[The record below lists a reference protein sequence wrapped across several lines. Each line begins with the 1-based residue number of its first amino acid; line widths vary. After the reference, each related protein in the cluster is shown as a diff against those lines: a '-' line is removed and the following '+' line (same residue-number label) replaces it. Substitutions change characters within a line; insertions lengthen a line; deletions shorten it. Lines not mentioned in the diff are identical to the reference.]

1 MSAIMS
7 PAAQE
12 RFAAALTEVH
22 EALDWD
28 LLGGLYCEEGG
39 EHFFPAQQREAI
51 TDAGLL
57 LAADVGEAVA
67 SAPEGPGRSL
77 YVGAAVGELAPM
89 LCEALVM
96 QREVVAL
103 NLANPETTEINR
115 ALDTVARSLGFDL
128 PSIRCGDWD
137 PMGVGRCQ
145 HVWLVSVLTDPDN
158 FPALHD
164 ELYGRSGTALATQRG
179 YLPAELAAGRELLR
193 KVLDC
198 VTPGGLITTT
208 DEEFP
213 IFAEQCAQRG
223 WSLEPAAQARLSA
236 IVGDPVRVCRI
247 ADGIEP
253 DAS

>member
-1 MSAIMS
+1 MPSS
-7 PAAQE
+7 DQQ

-39 EHFFPAQQREAI
+39 ENFFPPEQREAI

-57 LAADVGEAVA
+57 LAVDVGEGLAA
-67 SAPEGPGRSL
+67 RPDEPGRSL

-96 QREVVAL
+96 GREVIPV
-103 NLANPETTEINR
+103 NLMNEETAEINR
-115 ALDTVARSLGFDL
+115 AIESVAQRLGFKL
-128 PSIRCGDWD
+128 PTIRTGDWN
-137 PMGVGRCQ
+137 PVGVGFCQ
-145 HVWLVSVLTDPDN
+145 HVWLVSVLTDPGN

-164 ELYGRSGTALATQRG
+164 ELYDRAGTSLATQRG
-179 YLPAELAAGRELLR
+179 YLPAELASARELVR

-198 VTPGGLITTT
+198 AAPGGFITTT

-213 IFAEQCAQRG
+213 IFAEQCARRN
-223 WSLEPAAQARLSA
+223 WSLGAPEQARLSA
-236 IVGDPVRVCRI
+236 IVGDPVRVCPI
-247 ADGIEP
+247 TD
-253 DAS
+253 DAGS